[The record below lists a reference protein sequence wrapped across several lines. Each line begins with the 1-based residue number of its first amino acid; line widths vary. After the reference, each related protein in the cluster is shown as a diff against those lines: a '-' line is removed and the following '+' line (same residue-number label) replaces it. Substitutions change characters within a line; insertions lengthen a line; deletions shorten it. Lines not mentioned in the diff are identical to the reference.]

1 MCVKGEGTKNSSGL
15 KKKKIGT
22 VAATITAR
30 FSVNLK
36 DLPVVRVHVLTRYKM
51 NVPVGQI
58 GILVITM

>member
-15 KKKKIGT
+15 KKKIGT
-22 VAATITAR
+22 VAAMITAR